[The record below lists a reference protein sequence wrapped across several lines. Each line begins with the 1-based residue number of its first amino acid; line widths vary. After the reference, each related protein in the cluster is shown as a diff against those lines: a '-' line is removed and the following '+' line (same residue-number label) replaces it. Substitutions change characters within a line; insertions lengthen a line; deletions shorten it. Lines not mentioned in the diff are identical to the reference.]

1 MEAKDKLDMSLEDII
16 KQHERRGGG
25 VRGRRRGGGVFK
37 PVAIGRAGFRRGGRG
52 GGRGT
57 RLLGAGQ
64 AFDEPLLDARGKW
77 KKDASTAPP
86 RRRASQSFQ
95 PRQRQSYRPVTIP
108 QRRPTTV
115 VLSNAPPEDKL

>member
-25 VRGRRRGGGVFK
+25 VRGRRRGGGIFK
-37 PVAIGRAGFRRGGRG
+37 PVAIGRAGFRRGARG
-52 GGRGT
+52 GGRGS

-64 AFDEPLLDARGKW
+64 AFDEPLLDSRGKW
-77 KKDASTAPP
+77 KKDASATPL

-108 QRRPTTV
+108 QRRPTAV
-115 VLSNAPPEDKL
+115 AYNAPPEDKL